1 MCRAGVT
8 LTARDLRLI
17 RAVMVGGT
25 NRDVARRLGL
35 KEQTVKNRLSEIY
48 DKLGI
53 RNRLELAVYV
63 GRHPSV
69 RDQMV

>member
-1 MCRAGVT
+1 MT
-8 LTARDLRLI
+8 LTERELRLI
-17 RAVMVGGT
+17 RAVMTGGT

-48 DKLGI
+48 DKLGV

-63 GRHPSV
+63 GRSSSR
-69 RDQMV
+69 RDS